1 MPVNDGER
9 PAIAEVSLS
18 ALFLAFFRLGC
29 TSFGGG
35 TGAWVYREMVQR
47 RGWVDERLFLT
58 DMALGQSMPGSNGL
72 KMALLVGLRMKGGI
86 GAFTAPFAML
96 IGPLVIILAIAAVY
110 GRIAGVPGV
119 DAVLDGV
126 AAAVVGL
133 TLSSGISAVAQGT
146 PEPASIAIVALTV
159 LAVGVLGWPMLP
171 VVVALAPVSIALAW
185 VQARRQPR
193 TPRA

>member
-1 MPVNDGER
+1 MTKQNSADAG
-9 PAIAEVSLS
+9 ANIDLI

-96 IGPLVIILAIAAVY
+96 IGPLVMIIAIGAVY
-110 GRIAGVPGV
+110 GRIADVPGV

-146 PEPASIAIVALTV
+146 PEPTSIAIVALTV
-159 LAVGVLGWPMLP
+159 LGVGILGWPMLP
-171 VVVALAPVSIALAW
+171 VVIALAPVSIALAW
-185 VQARRQPR
+185 VQARRLS
-193 TPRA
+193 RAP

>member
-9 PAIAEVSLS
+9 PAIADVSFGT
-18 ALFLAFFRLGC
+18 LFLAFFRLGC
-29 TSFGGG
+29 TSFGGA

-110 GRIAGVPGV
+110 GRIANIPGV

-146 PEPASIAIVALTV
+146 PEPAAIAIVALTV
-159 LAVGVLGWPMLP
+159 LAVGILGWPMLP
-171 VVVALAPVSIALAW
+171 AFLTLAPISIALAW
-185 VQARRQPR
+185 MQARRQPR
-193 TPRA
+193 AP

>member
-1 MPVNDGER
+1 MPVSVSSESAVAD
-9 PAIAEVSLS
+9 VSLG

-72 KMALLVGLRMKGGI
+72 KMALLVGLRVKGGI

-96 IGPLVIILAIAAVY
+96 IGPLVMIIAIGAAY
-110 GRIAGVPGV
+110 GRIADVPGV

-146 PEPASIAIVALTV
+146 PEPAAIAIVALTV

-185 VQARRQPR
+185 ARARRHS
-193 TPRA
+193 RAP

>member
-9 PAIAEVSLS
+9 PAIAEVSLP

-47 RGWVDERLFLT
+47 RRWVDERLFLT

-72 KMALLVGLRMKGGI
+72 KMALLVGMRIKGGI
-86 GAFTAPFAML
+86 GAFTAPVAML
-96 IGPLVIILAIAAVY
+96 IGPLVMILAIGAVY
-110 GRIAGVPGV
+110 GRVAGIRGV

-133 TLSSGISAVAQGT
+133 TLSSGISAVAQGS
-146 PEPASIAIVALTV
+146 PEPAAIAIVALTV

-185 VQARRQPR
+185 IEARRPPR
-193 TPRA
+193 TS

>member
-1 MPVNDGER
+1 MNDGER
-9 PAIAEVSLS
+9 PAIADVSLG

-47 RGWVDERLFLT
+47 RGWINERLFLT

-72 KMALLVGLRMKGGI
+72 KMALLVGLRVKGGI

-96 IGPLVIILAIAAVY
+96 IGPLVIILVIGAVY
-110 GRIAGVPGV
+110 GRIADVRGVH
-119 DAVLDGV
+119 AVLDGV

-133 TLSSGISAVAQGT
+133 TLSSGISAIANGT
-146 PEPASIAIVALTV
+146 PDPASIAIAALTV
-159 LAVGVLGWPMLP
+159 LGVGVLGWPMLP
-171 VVVALAPVSIALAW
+171 VVLALAPISISLAW
-185 VQARRQPR
+185 VRARRQSR
-193 TPRA
+193 IA